1 MKKTMGF
8 VVLGVWLALPAFA
21 SPAEQQN
28 QASANAK
35 SSTNAQAQAQGKP
48 AEATLDAGTEIEA
61 EMASALDLRKA
72 KPGDPFKMKTT
83 RPVKR
88 DGKEA
93 LSRGSI
99 INGHLDKVT
108 RADNQTTATLV
119 FDSIADKKTH
129 TTARLAATVTAIT
142 RATQHVAASGSD
154 EMMAQ
159 APRQSAPRQ
168 QGGGLLGGVTNTV
181 GGVVGT
187 VGGTAD
193 AAIGTTLGSTVGA
206 GGLAGGAIQI
216 VTDTT
221 ATATGGS
228 TLQANG
234 KNARID
240 SGTQFLL
247 RTTSAVSFADQA
259 KEQPGKKQLP

>member
-1 MKKTMGF
+1 MKKTIEF
-8 VVLGVWLALPAFA
+8 VVLGMLLALPAFA
-21 SPAEQQN
+21 SQTGQQN

-35 SSTNAQAQAQGKP
+35 TTADAQAQAEGKS
-48 AEATLDAGTEIEA
+48 AQATLDAGTEIQA

-72 KPGDPFKMKTT
+72 RPGDSFKMKTT

-93 LSRGSI
+93 ISRGSI
-99 INGHLDKVT
+99 INGHVDKVT

-119 FDSIADKKTH
+119 FDTIADKKTH
-129 TTARLAATVTAIT
+129 TTAPLAATVTAIT
-142 RATQHVAASGSD
+142 GATQHVASTGSD
-154 EMMAQ
+154 EMMTP

-168 QGGGLLGGVTNTV
+168 QSGGLLGGVTNTV

-193 AAIGTTLGSTVGA
+193 ATVDTTLGSTVGA

-221 ATATGGS
+221 ATATSGS
-228 TLQANG
+228 TLQAAG

-240 SGTQFLL
+240 SGTQFIL
-247 RTTSAVSFADQA
+247 RTTSSVIFADQS
-259 KEQPGKKQLP
+259 KEQPTKKQSQ